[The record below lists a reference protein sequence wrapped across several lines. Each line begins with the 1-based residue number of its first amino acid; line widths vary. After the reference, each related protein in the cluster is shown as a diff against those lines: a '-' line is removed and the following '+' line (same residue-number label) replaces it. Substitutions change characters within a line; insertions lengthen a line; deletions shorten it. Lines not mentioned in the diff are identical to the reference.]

1 MQDGEDVEGRGG
13 GRHHPCG
20 SVERGSKWEEGL
32 GLRLIIENRLHAVVR
47 HRHQV
52 RLLLRHGLEY
62 GGASEVDWDF
72 DCFKGGDGGEEG
84 AGVCYQLGLL
94 GALVHRGTSSCEQA
108 ATKDAKQDVLRKKKL
123 SLRKLLELLTCKR
136 APSCPGSLSASR
148 PRLPT
153 ARVGVFVTRAVIFS
167 TLYTV

>member
-52 RLLLRHGLEY
+52 RLLLRYGLEY
-62 GGASEVDWDF
+62 GGASEVHWDF

-84 AGVCYQLGLL
+84 ARVCDQLGLL
-94 GALVHRGTSSCEQA
+94 ALVHRGTSSSEQA
-108 ATKDAKQDVLRKKKL
+108 ATKDAEQDVLRKKKL
-123 SLRKLLELLTCKR
+123 SLT
-136 APSCPGSLSASR
+136 
-148 PRLPT
+148 
-153 ARVGVFVTRAVIFS
+153 
-167 TLYTV
+167 